1 MKMAA
6 FHWMG
11 TYYVWNVTLFVLKQR
26 AEELGMSIHSRP
38 LHSVLFPSPP
48 LSYPS
53 AWQGRLLPVKT
64 LPVQLVTQIG
74 FTTCR
79 LHYAHPLRKD
89 LFSHTTS
96 WPYCISGWGLWP
108 RWVQNLCFLK
118 TRRRTKSPP
127 LPGGISKNDPVGA
140 AGKRLSILLLH
151 EAKKWF
157 HIIRWKPPPSQH
169 CFCRRFSRATSLS
182 GCLPPSPSTL
192 LGKSVEAEC
201 TGSFCSSCWKKL
213 TYYSFSASNGFYWL
227 TALTIFFSSSLA
239 RWNWQCLESYS
250 APEFGQFNFFL
261 SLKWIVSQCGF
272 GQSGWAR
279 ITKQSKEWL
288 S

>member
-1 MKMAA
+1 M
-6 FHWMG
+6 
-11 TYYVWNVTLFVLKQR
+11 
-26 AEELGMSIHSRP
+26 
-38 LHSVLFPSPP
+38 
-48 LSYPS
+48 
-53 AWQGRLLPVKT
+53 
-64 LPVQLVTQIG
+64 
-74 FTTCR
+74 
-79 LHYAHPLRKD
+79 
-89 LFSHTTS
+89 
-96 WPYCISGWGLWP
+96 
-108 RWVQNLCFLK
+108 QNLCFLK

-127 LPGGISKNDPVGA
+127 LPGGISKNDPVAA

-169 CFCRRFSRATSLS
+169 CFCRRFSHATSLS

-272 GQSGWAR
+272 WTVRVGKNNETVQRMAVISILWGSASVRGWALS
-279 ITKQSKEWL
+279 TLWSSQFSSKISFTAVSKSYDVTAVYCVTLCHCTEPHSL
-288 S
+288 D